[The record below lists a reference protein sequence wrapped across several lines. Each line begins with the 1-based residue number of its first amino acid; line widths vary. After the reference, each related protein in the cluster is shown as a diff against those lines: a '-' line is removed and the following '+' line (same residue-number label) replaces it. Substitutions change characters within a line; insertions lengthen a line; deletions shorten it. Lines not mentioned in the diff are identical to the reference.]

1 MSPETEDATNNHFP
15 VRSIDIHVGWVT
27 FSTGFPLFPV
37 CKFPLPAIVFRY
49 TAPSLV
55 ATYKYFPFGE
65 PAMAVG
71 DPGALIVELATLLTF
86 PEATANAPIVP
97 LLAFET

>member
-1 MSPETEDATNNHFP
+1 MPHRIGSIATEDGQP
-15 VRSIDIHVGWVT
+15 
-27 FSTGFPLFPV
+27 P
-37 CKFPLPAIVFRY
+37 
-49 TAPSLV
+49 APSLV